1 MANEW
6 NCPVNGNWADPT
18 IDYSKPP
25 WVAGVAVLTHEQVLF
40 VQEKCEIVK
49 AAYAPKIGEPA
60 EPSDEYVQ
68 AEYNKLVN
76 FEQAVNGQTFAVI
89 KSYDPTVNTLG
100 IDENGIVQP
109 EQPVTEEGAV

>member
-1 MANEW
+1 MSEW
-6 NCPVNGNWADPT
+6 NCPVNG
-18 IDYSKPP
+18 DYSGCDWTKAP
-25 WVAGVAVLTHEQVLF
+25 WAPVIAVLTHEQVLF

-49 AAYAPKIGEPA
+49 VAYVPKIGEPA

-89 KSYDPTVNTLG
+89 KSYDPNVNTLG
-100 IDENGIVQP
+100 INENGIVQP
-109 EQPVTEEGAV
+109 EQPVTEETGAV